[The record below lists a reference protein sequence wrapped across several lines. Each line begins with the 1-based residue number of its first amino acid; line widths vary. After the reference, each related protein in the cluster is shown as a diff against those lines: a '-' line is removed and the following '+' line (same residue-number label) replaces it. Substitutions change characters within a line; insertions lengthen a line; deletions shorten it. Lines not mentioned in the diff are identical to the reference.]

1 MKSRRTFWNL
11 PPLPPFPWP
20 NLLPVEPLP
29 VAAFGEEEL
38 SAAAE
43 VALPWLAPLA
53 ALLAPLAALLAPLA
67 ALLAPLAAA
76 LLAPLAAA
84 LLAPLAAALP
94 VPLPALPVPLPALPV
109 PLPALPVPLPALP
122 VPLPAAAAA
131 GVAEAVAGG
140 ELSAT
145 SGPAATADAARA
157 LEFNQYSKSCQKR
170 ERLTAAARPVDPSF
184 EAAFGV
190 LPLPVT
196 TNLVQ
201 SSGVPR

>member
-43 VALPWLAPLA
+43 VALPWLAPL
-53 ALLAPLAALLAPLA
+53 
-67 ALLAPLAAA
+67 
-76 LLAPLAAA
+76 AA

>member
-1 MKSRRTFWNL
+1 M
-11 PPLPPFPWP
+11 
-20 NLLPVEPLP
+20 LPVEPLP

-67 ALLAPLAAA
+67 A
-76 LLAPLAAA
+76 A

-109 PLPALPVPLPALP
+109 PLP
-122 VPLPAAAAA
+122 AAAA

>member
-1 MKSRRTFWNL
+1 M
-11 PPLPPFPWP
+11 
-20 NLLPVEPLP
+20 LPVEPLP

-53 ALLAPLAALLAPLA
+53 ALLAPL
-67 ALLAPLAAA
+67 AA

-131 GVAEAVAGG
+131 AGVAEAVAGG

-157 LEFNQYSKSCQKR
+157 LEFNQSSKSCQKR

-201 SSGVPR
+201 SSGVPRWATGMSTG